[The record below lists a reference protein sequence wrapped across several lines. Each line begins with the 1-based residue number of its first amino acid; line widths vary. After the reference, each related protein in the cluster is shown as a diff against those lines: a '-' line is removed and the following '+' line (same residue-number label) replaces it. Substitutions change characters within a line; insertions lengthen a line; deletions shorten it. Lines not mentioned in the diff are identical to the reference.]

1 MQQQHAIVLGATGAT
16 GRALVQQLL
25 DHPGFGSVSI
35 FVRKTPD
42 FKHKKL
48 KVHEIDFSKLQ
59 AAKSIVG
66 DVLFF
71 GYDPKMLAARQK

>member
-48 KVHEIDFSKLQ
+48 KVHEIDF
-59 AAKSIVG
+59 
-66 DVLFF
+66 
-71 GYDPKMLAARQK
+71 